1 MSRYFTEFQSH
12 DPEFDHLKSLEVN
25 ERINSLAFL
34 QPQGY
39 ESVRLLS
46 TNEREIKLF
55 EIKEYTK
62 RQYTPSQIVNNRLV
76 VPQ

>member
-55 EIKEYTK
+55 EIKEYSK
-62 RQYTPSQIVNNRLV
+62 RQYTPS
-76 VPQ
+76 

>member
-1 MSRYFTEFQSH
+1 VSRYFTEFQSH

-34 QPQGY
+34 QPQSY

-55 EIKEYTK
+55 EIKEYSK
-62 RQYTPSQIVNNRLV
+62 RQYTPS
-76 VPQ
+76 

>member
-34 QPQGY
+34 QPQSY

-55 EIKEYTK
+55 EIKEYSK
-62 RQYTPSQIVNNRLV
+62 RQYTPS
-76 VPQ
+76 